1 MDPEPRSVAAL
12 FRQRARHSP
21 GEEAW
26 RYRSRD
32 GWTSLTWTDAL
43 FDVRELALGLHAL
56 GVRPGDRCAILS
68 GTRVEWLLADLAILC
83 AGGATTAL
91 YPSTKAGE
99 CAALLADSGAVVCF
113 AEDTE
118 QVEKL
123 LAVRNLAPALRHV
136 VLLEGDPPRD
146 AGVLSLRD
154 LQAQGRVLHAMR
166 PELFA
171 ETVEAIPPDALAT
184 LIYTSGTTGTP
195 RGVELTHA
203 AWLAQAA
210 ALDESGFLDHADP
223 LQLLWLP
230 LAHSF
235 GKMMTVLQLRLGFPT
250 AVDGR
255 LDRLAEN
262 LVAIRPTFVCGVPRV
277 FEKIH
282 AAVEHRVAAGGRFR
296 GWLFRWATKV
306 GARSAALGREGRPC
320 GTLLA
325 LQRPLADA
333 LVLRRIRER
342 FGGRLRYFVSGS
354 APLSPGLLEFFA
366 AIGLEILEGYGLT
379 ETSAATHVNLPRAA
393 RHGTVGPPLPG
404 VEVRIAEDGEV
415 LLRAPWT
422 MRGYHGKPEAT
433 AEALS
438 TDGWLRTGDLGE
450 VDDAGHLAIRGR
462 KKELIKTS
470 GGKFVAPAAIEARL
484 KSLCPAVAQV
494 LVHGEGRHYVT
505 ALVTLEPEPGRAAPD
520 GGPEAVVQDAVDRLN
535 AELPRHAA
543 IRRFA
548 LLPAPFTEARGE
560 ITPSLK
566 LRRRVIEARYRTELD
581 ALYAEPGPPAG
592 PAPDP
597 RSAPS
602 LARRPVRQLG

>member
-26 RYRSRD
+26 RYRTRD
-32 GWTSLTWTDAL
+32 GWTSLTWTDAI

-68 GTRVEWLLADLAILC
+68 ETRVEWLLADLGILC

-113 AEDTE
+113 AEDVE

-123 LAVRNLAPALRHV
+123 LSVRNLAPALRHV
-136 VLLEGDPPRD
+136 VLLEGDPPPD
-146 AGVLSLRD
+146 GWVLSLAD
-154 LQAQGRVLHAMR
+154 LKARGRMVHAMR
-166 PELFA
+166 PQLFH
-171 ETVEAIPPDALAT
+171 ETVDAIPPDALAT

-235 GKMMTVLQLRLGFPT
+235 GKMMAVLQLRLGFPT

-262 LVAIRPTFVCGVPRV
+262 LVAVRPTFVCGVPRV

-282 AAVEHRVAAGGRFR
+282 AAVKHRVGAGGRLR
-296 GWLFRWATKV
+296 GWLFRWATRV

-354 APLSPGLLEFFA
+354 APLSLPELEFFA

-422 MRGYHGKPEAT
+422 MVGYHRKPEAT
-433 AEALS
+433 AAALS
-438 TDGWLRTGDLGE
+438 ADGWLQTGDLGE
-450 VDDAGHLAIRGR
+450 VDAAGHLVLRGR

-505 ALVTLEPEPGRAAPD
+505 ALVTLDAEHQRAAPEGRPD
-520 GGPEAVVQDAVDRLN
+520 AVVQDAVDRLN
-535 AELPRHAA
+535 AELPRHAT
-543 IRRFA
+543 IKRFA
-548 LLPAPFTEARGE
+548 VLPAPFTVERGE
-560 ITPSLK
+560 VTPSLK
-566 LRRRVIEARYRTELD
+566 LRRRVIEARYQAVLD
-581 ALYAEPGPPAG
+581 GLYAEPDPA
-592 PAPDP
+592 ARARDP

-602 LARRPVRQLG
+602 LAPRVAHHPR